1 MIELDNY
8 NDLCK
13 VVIRDYPTFS
23 GLMLEKYFRQ
33 TDGGR
38 GIPRNGL
45 LVGA

>member
-13 VVIRDYPTFS
+13 FVIRDYPTFS

-33 TDGGR
+33 KLTE
-38 GIPRNGL
+38 
-45 LVGA
+45 